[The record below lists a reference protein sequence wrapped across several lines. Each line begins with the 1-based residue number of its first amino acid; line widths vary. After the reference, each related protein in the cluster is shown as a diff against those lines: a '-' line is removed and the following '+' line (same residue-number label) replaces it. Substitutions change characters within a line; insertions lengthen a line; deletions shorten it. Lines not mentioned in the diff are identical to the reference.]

1 MCKWIP
7 HGPWTTLKP
16 GRTFWDA
23 GRQFGSTRTP
33 VWSGKAG
40 FSLRNRRNKD
50 SCGSSRMTEHD
61 TVLKLTKTLHSSTQA
76 LFVLPWKFPLAA
88 RNEGERAAKS
98 NVRFMG
104 GGAFSLWVRVQMKYI
119 CFTDLT
125 VYRLQLSF
133 SSSPLSPLLYYLYN
147 IKNDPRIKHCLDTNY
162 MLIKP

>member
-104 GGAFSLWVRVQMKYI
+104 GGLFPFESEFKWNTSVLQTSLY
-119 CFTDLT
+119 TDS
-125 VYRLQLSF
+125 SF
-133 SSSPLSPLLYYLYN
+133 LSPLLPSVLWFITY
-147 IKNDPRIKHCLDTNY
+147 IT
-162 MLIKP
+162 